1 MADASAECNIKVLCR
16 FRPLNQSEI
25 IRGDKFIPSFQGD
38 DTVGI
43 AGKSYVFDRVFPTDT
58 TQEQVYNTCAKQIV
72 KDVLGGYNG
81 TIFAYGQTSSGKTHT
96 MEGKLH
102 DPHGM
107 GIIPRIAEDIFNH
120 IFAMDENLEFHI
132 KVSYFEIYM
141 DKIRDLLDVTKTNLA
156 VHEDKNRVP
165 YVKGC
170 TERFVSSPE
179 EVMDVID
186 EGKANRH
193 VAVTN
198 MNEHSSRS
206 HSIFLINIKQEHVE
220 TEQKLCGKLYLVDLA
235 GSEKVSKTGAEGA
248 VLDEAKNI
256 NKSLSSLGNVISALA
271 EGTKTHVP
279 YRDSK
284 MTRILQDSLGGNC
297 RTTMFICCSPSSY
310 NDQETK
316 STLMFG
322 QRAKTIRNTAS
333 VNLELTAE
341 QWKKKYE
348 KEKEKNR
355 MMKET
360 VQRLESELNRWKIDE
375 EDPELDQ
382 LCPGAVPLECLI
394 PREDSLGR
402 LPREESSS
410 SGLSRLPREDSSSS
424 IVIRISEEERQKYE
438 EEIRKLYKQL
448 DDKDD
453 EINQQ
458 SQLAEKLKEQMLD
471 QEELLVSSRGD
482 SEKVSSELGR
492 LQMESDVAKAEVKEV
507 LQALEELAVNYDQK
521 SQEVEDKSLQNKLLA
536 EELAKKMAHL
546 MRIEAELSRLQEVSG
561 HQRKR
566 IAEVLNG
573 LMRDLS
579 EFSAIVG
586 NKDIKLPME
595 ITGAIEEEFTVA
607 RLYISKIK
615 SEVKSMV
622 KRCRQLENLQMECH
636 RKMEETGREL
646 SSCQLLISQHEAK
659 IHSLTEYMQNIEL
672 KNRQLEENYDSL
684 SEELAKLHAQESM
697 SEVTKGENQTDIE
710 ESADV
715 KRALVQQMESHRE
728 THHKQ
733 LGRLRDNINEKQKI
747 IDDLTDRNHRLH
759 LELERLRSDFDRL
772 RSQEH
777 HKTLQLEELTF
788 LHERHE
794 QSKQD
799 LKGLEETVARE
810 LQTLHNLRKLFVQDL
825 TTRVKRHSEMEPDD
839 SGGCSHQKQKISFLE
854 NNLDQL
860 TKVHK
865 QLVRDNAD
873 LRCELPKLEKRLRST
888 AERVRALEGAL
899 KEAKEGAMKDRR
911 RYQQEVES
919 IKDVMRA
926 KNPLRRPHAAQIAK
940 PVRPGQFPLCSP
952 TNPWVRITEQQHSI
966 HFSNAMF
973 QIPSQT
979 ASHHTSHPAAPP
991 ATASNSNPTQTNNHH
1006 SNETSLHQT
1015 NTLPAEPPNTTTV
1028 DNGTVK
1034 DTTVQKTTVDNP
1046 AVDNA
1051 ATVDHSPVKH
1061 PTEKNTTE
1069 KGSSLKDPTVNSTE
1083 LVDVDSVNGNTRD
1096 INDNRNDVQHCDNHN
1111 QEKPAKLHHVI
1122 QPEQTAS

>member
-1 MADASAECNIKVLCR
+1 MSA
-16 FRPLNQSEI
+16 F
-25 IRGDKFIPSFQGD
+25 FIHLPIGPHSLRQHSHGPF
-38 DTVGI
+38 
-43 AGKSYVFDRVFPTDT
+43 
-58 TQEQVYNTCAKQIV
+58 

-132 KVSYFEIYM
+132 KVCT
-141 DKIRDLLDVTKTNLA
+141 LLTTLSVLTKTNLA

-360 VQRLESELNRWKIDE
+360 VQRLESELNRWMNGE
-375 EDPELDQ
+375 
-382 LCPGAVPLECLI
+382 ATY
-394 PREDSLGR
+394 RHAH
-402 LPREESSS
+402 
-410 SGLSRLPREDSSSS
+410 REDSSSS

-492 LQMESDVAKAEVKEV
+492 LQMESDIAKAEVKEV
-507 LQALEELAVNYDQK
+507 LQALEELAVNYDEK
-521 SQEVEDKSLQNKLLA
+521 SQQVEDKSLQNKLLA

-546 MRIEAELSRLQEVSG
+546 MRIEAELSRLQEVSS

-659 IHSLTEYMQNIEL
+659 IHSLTDYMQNIEL
-672 KNRQLEENYDSL
+672 KNRQLEDNYDSL

-697 SEVTKGENQTDIE
+697 SEVTKGGDQADIE

-733 LGRLRDNINEKQKI
+733 LGRLRDDINEKQKI
-747 IDDLTDRNHRLH
+747 IDDLT
-759 LELERLRSDFDRL
+759 E
-772 RSQEH
+772 
-777 HKTLQLEELTF
+777 F

-926 KNPLRRPHAAQIAK
+926 KNPLRRQHAAQIGNDT
-940 PVRPGQFPLCSP
+940 R
-952 TNPWVRITEQQHSI
+952 T
-966 HFSNAMF
+966 
-973 QIPSQT
+973 
-979 ASHHTSHPAAPP
+979 HTHR
-991 ATASNSNPTQTNNHH
+991 HKH
-1006 SNETSLHQT
+1006 KCM
-1015 NTLPAEPPNTTTV
+1015 NTTQV
-1028 DNGTVK
+1028 
-1034 DTTVQKTTVDNP
+1034 
-1046 AVDNA
+1046 
-1051 ATVDHSPVKH
+1051 
-1061 PTEKNTTE
+1061 
-1069 KGSSLKDPTVNSTE
+1069 
-1083 LVDVDSVNGNTRD
+1083 GNTQ
-1096 INDNRNDVQHCDNHN
+1096 VSHTPKHTQGW
-1111 QEKPAKLHHVI
+1111 
-1122 QPEQTAS
+1122 T

>member
-25 IRGDKFIPSFQGD
+25 IRGDKFIPLFQGD
-38 DTVGI
+38 DTVSI
-43 AGKSYVFDRVFPTDT
+43 AGKSYVFDRVFPTNT

-132 KVSYFEIYM
+132 KV
-141 DKIRDLLDVTKTNLA
+141 LTKTNLA

-179 EVMDVID
+179 EVMDIID

-355 MMKET
+355 IMKET
-360 VQRLESELNRWKIDE
+360 VQRLESELNRWRNGE
-375 EDPELDQ
+375 ATY
-382 LCPGAVPLECLI
+382 GHAHH
-394 PREDSLGR
+394 
-402 LPREESSS
+402 
-410 SGLSRLPREDSSSS
+410 RLPREDSSSS

-536 EELAKKMAHL
+536 EELAKRMAHL
-546 MRIEAELSRLQEVSG
+546 MRIEAELSRLQEVSS

-672 KNRQLEENYDSL
+672 KNRQLEDNYDSL

-697 SEVTKGENQTDIE
+697 TEVTKGENQTDIE

-715 KRALVQQMESHRE
+715 KRALLQQMESHRE

-733 LGRLRDNINEKQKI
+733 LGRLRDDINEKQKI
-747 IDDLTDRNHRLH
+747 IDDLT
-759 LELERLRSDFDRL
+759 ES
-772 RSQEH
+772 
-777 HKTLQLEELTF
+777 
-788 LHERHE
+788 
-794 QSKQD
+794 
-799 LKGLEETVARE
+799 ARE

-926 KNPLRRPHAAQIAK
+926 KNPLRRSHAAQIGNDT
-940 PVRPGQFPLCSP
+940 R
-952 TNPWVRITEQQHSI
+952 T
-966 HFSNAMF
+966 
-973 QIPSQT
+973 
-979 ASHHTSHPAAPP
+979 HTHR
-991 ATASNSNPTQTNNHH
+991 HKH
-1006 SNETSLHQT
+1006 KCM
-1015 NTLPAEPPNTTTV
+1015 NTTQV
-1028 DNGTVK
+1028 
-1034 DTTVQKTTVDNP
+1034 
-1046 AVDNA
+1046 
-1051 ATVDHSPVKH
+1051 
-1061 PTEKNTTE
+1061 
-1069 KGSSLKDPTVNSTE
+1069 
-1083 LVDVDSVNGNTRD
+1083 GNTQVSHTPKHTQNGPFSGRFK
-1096 INDNRNDVQHCDNHN
+1096 HCFPCLFN
-1111 QEKPAKLHHVI
+1111 
-1122 QPEQTAS
+1122 